1 MAVGILNALAD
12 GAVITA
18 PFVFLYDRQQI
29 RFPGFEPG
37 SQMTS
42 N

>member
-1 MAVGILNALAD
+1 MAVGFNALAD

-18 PFVFLYDRQQI
+18 PFVFLYARQQI
-29 RFPGFEPG
+29 KFPGFEPG
-37 SQMTS
+37 TQVTS